1 MTHTSPTGVLGV
13 DDLLSDISASGG
25 ETATVIAPF
34 TGQPLIDLPQSTA
47 QDVADAAA
55 AARVAQVVWFAA
67 GPAHRRRVLLRG
79 HDLLLER
86 RTQLLD
92 FNQLETGK
100 SRSQAFEEVVQAA
113 NSARYAALVAPRVLR
128 SRRRGGVLPVVTR
141 SRVDFVPKGI
151 VGVVTPW
158 NFPVSLAAMDVL
170 PALAAGNGVVQKADN
185 QASLS
190 VLALRR
196 AFIDAGVPAALWAVV
211 AGPGDVV
218 GNAIVDASDYVCF
231 TGSTATGIR
240 VAERAASG
248 LHGVSLELG
257 GKNPMIVLDDADV
270 AKAAAGAAYGSFS
283 ALGQLCV
290 SMERI
295 YVERGIA
302 DEFTTEF
309 VAAVKGLSQGPDLD
323 FDIDL
328 GSLTSAA
335 QLERVE
341 AHVADAVAKGATV
354 LAGGRARPDLG
365 PFFYEPTVLTGV
377 TSEMACF
384 ADETFGPLVSIHV
397 VDNEKSAIDQA
408 NASEYG
414 LNASVFSRSLS
425 RARRVARK
433 LQAGTVNLNEP
444 YRAAFGSVDSPMG
457 GMKKSGLGR
466 RNGREGIV
474 RFTDTRTIG
483 EATVLFQMPRTGSEF
498 RKLVPVVLALLR
510 ILRVF
515 RLR

>member
-1 MTHTSPTGVLGV
+1 MTHISPTGVLGV
-13 DDLLSDISASGG
+13 DDLLSDI
-25 ETATVIAPF
+25 TAADGTTVTVLAPF
-34 TGQPLIDLPQSTA
+34 TAQPLVELPQSSAT
-47 QDVADAAA
+47 DVADAAA
-55 AARVAQVVWFAA
+55 AARVAQAAWFAA
-67 GPAHRRRVLLRG
+67 GPAHRRAVLLRG

-86 RTQLLD
+86 RERVLD

-100 SRSQAFEEVVQAA
+100 SRAQAFEELVQAG
-113 NSARYAALVAPRVLR
+113 NSARYAALTAPRLLR
-128 SRRRGGVLPVVTR
+128 SRARRGVLPVVTR
-141 SRVDFVPKGI
+141 ASVDYVPKGLI
-151 VGVVTPW
+151 GVITPW

-170 PALAAGNGVVQKADN
+170 PALAAGNAVIQKSDN
-185 QASLS
+185 QATLS
-190 VLALRR
+190 VLSVRR

-218 GNAIVDASDYVCF
+218 GNALVDASDYVCF
-231 TGSTATGIR
+231 TGSTPTGIR
-240 VAERAASG
+240 VAGRAASA
-248 LHGVSLELG
+248 LHGASLELG

-270 AKAAAGAAYGSFS
+270 AKAAQGAAYGSFS

-295 YVERGIA
+295 YVERGIEK
-302 DEFTTEF
+302 EFSTAF
-309 VAAVKGLSQGPDLD
+309 VDAVTSLSQGPELD
-323 FDIDL
+323 FDVDL

-354 LAGGRARPDLG
+354 LTGGRARPDLG
-365 PFFYEPTVLTGV
+365 PYFYEPTVLTGV

-397 VDNEKSAIDQA
+397 VDSEDAAIDQA
-408 NASEYG
+408 NASQFG
-414 LNASVFSRSLS
+414 LNASVYSRSLT
-425 RARRVARK
+425 RARRVARR

-444 YRAAFGSVDSPMG
+444 YRAAFGSVDAPMG

-466 RNGREGIV
+466 RNGPEGIL

-483 EATVLFQMPRTGSEF
+483 EATVLFQLPTTGSGMK
-498 RKLVPVVLALLR
+498 KLVPVVMLLLR
-510 ILRVF
+510 VMRAL